1 MTNRNGC
8 TYFKLQKFIE
18 LDTRCKAIVN
28 KNWLAP
34 PPKYDINVYKNH
46 YIHDD
51 FNFLEERFKESPK
64 MQEQLRRKSKYS
76 KDEGENR
83 DFVPYKV
90 ANRIKEC
97 IVFSLQTRGK
107 AIELQMDEDQEE

>member
-1 MTNRNGC
+1 MA
-8 TYFKLQKFIE
+8 K
-18 LDTRCKAIVN
+18 
-28 KNWLAP
+28 

-51 FNFLEERFKESPK
+51 FHILEERFKESP
-64 MQEQLRRKSKYS
+64 MEQEKKRLTSKYS
-76 KDEGENR
+76 GDGENR

-90 ANRIKEC
+90 AKRIKEC

-107 AIELQMDEDQEE
+107 ATELQMDEEQEE